1 MTEAAMLPD
10 LIRGRVTAPRPQ
22 GLRRG
27 RLVRPLVAPGA
38 PRLALVVAPA
48 GSGKSTLLAHVAEA
62 AAGPVAWLTLDS
74 GTGETG
80 HLLAHLRAAF
90 APVLPGTAPHWP
102 GVDAAVADLER
113 TLTAPLLL
121 VLDDL
126 HTAPPGVVRE
136 VVGLFID
143 YQPEL
148 LRIVLG
154 SRRTPD
160 LDIPRR
166 RLAGSMLEVD
176 ADALRFRTWEVDE
189 LFRQCHQVQLRPKE
203 VSALTQRTAGWAAG
217 LQLFHLATRRQPPSS
232 RAALLARGGPGSRLT
247 QEYLARHVLDRVE
260 APVRSFLIRT
270 SVLDELTAQRCDAL
284 LGTSDATR
292 QLTELERNGIF
303 TFADGDTDVYRYH
316 DVLRAHLLDELS
328 ARFGVEHAR
337 ALHHRA
343 AMLLEREGALAEAI
357 RSYCRAEDWDDIRRL
372 LATGGASLA
381 REPGTWIDLLPVSI
395 RDHDPWALL
404 ALARRLLAEGS
415 LDRAAQMYQ
424 RAVDRLEPH
433 GAGRAAAAEL
443 RQLQAW
449 LTPTLGVVTDWVHVA
464 RAVLV
469 DPRKHRQRAGRG
481 GSGAATE
488 SGRGVADELLR
499 GFADLV
505 SGELAGANDTFTTLS
520 RDGDLS
526 VPAETAA
533 LLGRAVGL
541 NLAGSAD
548 TDAEE
553 ATLVR
558 EQAAAAVKQFGV
570 PVIERLVH
578 GLQAIVAGDR
588 AAIDYLLGECRR
600 ADDRWGAAAL
610 RLLAEISALPG
621 GSASPELL
629 ESVEQEFQELAAPAL
644 AAWAGAGAALA
655 AAMAGRPL
663 PAARV
668 TAAELAARAVGPLP
682 YALALLAV
690 AAGEPSGAGKPSA
703 ASRIEATALQIGE
716 RCGAGRLTRRIARR
730 LRAHA
735 GTVAGPMAYAVES
748 PAAPAAG
755 PTAASLRLR
764 CLGGFAI
771 ELAGEPVDLGPIRPR
786 YRELLRLLSL
796 HANRVVHREHLI
808 EWLWPGRDPERGQH
822 SLQVAIS
829 DLRKLLE
836 PAAPRGEWTRLRRE
850 DAGYRLVLDAENDC
864 DVRRFERHLRDAR
877 TAAGNG
883 DEGAAVAHLEA
894 AIATYAGELLPDD
907 GPAEWVVAE
916 RDRLRNGLVEACERL
931 AGVRAAR
938 GAHAEAVR
946 VARHGLSHDRY
957 RDGLWQRLIGS
968 LQASGNPAAAA
979 AATTA
984 YEQVLAEMDMP

>member
-1 MTEAAMLPD
+1 
-10 LIRGRVTAPRPQ
+10 
-22 GLRRG
+22 
-27 RLVRPLVAPGA
+27 
-38 PRLALVVAPA
+38 
-48 GSGKSTLLAHVAEA
+48 
-62 AAGPVAWLTLDS
+62 VAWLTLDAA
-74 GTGETG
+74 TADNG
-80 HLLAHLRAAF
+80 HLLTHLRAAF
-90 APVLPGTAPHWP
+90 ATVLPGIAPHWP
-102 GVDAAVADLER
+102 TVDAAVADLER
-113 TLTAPLLL
+113 TLAAPLLL

-126 HTAPPGVVRE
+126 HTAPPGVVRD

-143 YQPEL
+143 YQPDL

-154 SRRTPD
+154 SRRAPD

-166 RLAGSMLEVD
+166 RLAGSMLEMD

-203 VSALTQRTAGWAAG
+203 VSSLTQRTAGWAAG

-260 APVRSFLIRT
+260 APVRSFLVRT

-284 LGTSDATR
+284 LGTSDAAR
-292 QLTELERNGIF
+292 RLADLERNGIF

-328 ARFGVEHAR
+328 ARFGVEQAR
-337 ALHHRA
+337 TLHHRA
-343 AMLLEREGALAEAI
+343 AVLLEREGALAEAI

-381 REPGTWIDLLPVSI
+381 REPGTWVDLLPVSI

-424 RAVDRLEPH
+424 RAVERLEPH
-433 GAGRAAAAEL
+433 GAGRAAAGEL

-469 DPRKHRQRAGRG
+469 DPRKHRQRAARTGS
-481 GSGAATE
+481 GSGATASGAGTE
-488 SGRGVADELLR
+488 TGRGVADELLR
-499 GFADLV
+499 GYADLV
-505 SGELAGANDTFTTLS
+505 QGELTSANDMFTALS
-520 RDGDLS
+520 RDSDLS

-533 LLGRAVGL
+533 LLGRAVSL
-541 NLAGSAD
+541 TLAGSDD

-553 ATLVR
+553 ATLAR

-570 PVIERLVH
+570 PVVERLVH
-578 GLQAIVAGDR
+578 GLQAIAAGDR
-588 AAIDYLLGECRR
+588 TAVEYLLGECRR
-600 ADDRWGAAAL
+600 AEDRWGGAAL
-610 RLLAEISALPG
+610 RLLAEVSALAD

-629 ESVEQEFQELAAPAL
+629 ESAEQEFQELAAPAL

-668 TAAELAARAVGPLP
+668 TAAELAARGVGPLP

-690 AAGEPSGAGKPSA
+690 AAGQPVAG
-703 ASRIEATALQIGE
+703 RTEATALQIGE
-716 RCGAGRLTRRIARR
+716 RCGAGRLTRQIAQR
-730 LRAHA
+730 LRSHRAPGA
-735 GTVAGPMAYAVES
+735 SPITEPGAGPIIEPGAGLVTGAAD
-748 PAAPAAG
+748 PPPLPRPAAAPAEA
-755 PTAASLRLR
+755 TLRVR

-771 ELAGEPVDLGPIRPR
+771 EVAGEPVDLGPVRPR
-786 YRELLRLLSL
+786 HRELLRLLSL

-822 SLQVAIS
+822 SLQVAVS

-850 DAGYRLVLDAENDC
+850 DAGYRLVLDTENDC

-877 TAAGNG
+877 IAAGNG
-883 DEGAAVAHLEA
+883 DEGAAVVHLEA

-916 RDRLRNGLVEACERL
+916 RDRLRNGLIDACERL

-946 VARHGLSHDRY
+946 LARHGLTQDRY

-968 LQASGNPAAAA
+968 LQASGNPAAAV

-984 YEQVLAEMDMP
+984 YEQVLVEMDA